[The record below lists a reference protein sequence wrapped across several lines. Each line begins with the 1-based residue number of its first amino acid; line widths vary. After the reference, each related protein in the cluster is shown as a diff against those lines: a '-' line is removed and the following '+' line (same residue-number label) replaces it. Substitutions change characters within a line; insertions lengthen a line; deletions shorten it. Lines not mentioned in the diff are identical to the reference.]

1 MALLPLSIK
10 TRSNRG
16 VKKFG
21 KSNSILLRPV
31 LWSSSFPCSALKT
44 DPPLSHR
51 EPLKTIQECPESTLV
66 TMLPNAHPTIS
77 NVKWKE
83 GALLIWGPE
92 EKCPGWTA
100 LTQGQ
105 VLIVGGGILGVEM
118 ATTLDGLRSVIPTES
133 AGRPR
138 TGHVTGKIL
147 CRFLLECKI

>member
-1 MALLPLSIK
+1 
-10 TRSNRG
+10 
-16 VKKFG
+16 
-21 KSNSILLRPV
+21 
-31 LWSSSFPCSALKT
+31 
-44 DPPLSHR
+44 
-51 EPLKTIQECPESTLV
+51 
-66 TMLPNAHPTIS
+66 MLPNAHPTIS

-133 AGRPR
+133 ADRPR
-138 TGHVTGKIL
+138 TGHVKGHVTGRIL
-147 CRFLLECKI
+147 CRFLLERKI